1 VTTRIVHA
9 ITAALLTL
17 ACAAVASDAP
27 PLPPLPPVQPLL
39 LPQAELL
46 KALDRRLDWVMVP
59 FADWQRMRAAGLT
72 ASSAENAPLQGAWCE
87 SGAVAAV
94 LHHDELLDCRGDLIA
109 VTASSPARIQ
119 LFAARPGELGAVT
132 VDGAPGLV
140 VQDAG
145 GGVDVLI
152 ATGGRHALT
161 VTWSQRLA
169 GADRTAAGDAAGRLR
184 GGELAL
190 PVAAA
195 LQLSVTAD
203 TPGEFISD
211 SLAAAPGNADPGA
224 APRWISVAP
233 AQPILHLAWRP
244 GAAADAA
251 VTVFAAEQA
260 LAVVE
265 QDGAKPFRWTARLD
279 LRCGALAN
287 DLALTLPAGWTATV
301 PGPGVVAIT
310 DVPGHPGSVVLR
322 LDPAAR
328 TISLAGFAAHD
339 AAIALPDITGAA
351 WQPGVVTVVADT
363 PQDCTPPPTWRAV
376 AGESMPANGNSPAQE
391 TWRRTFAAPGPD
403 AGMTV
408 IPLDPGVITTC
419 RSAAALGLG
428 PERWRLDQTLHL
440 RPGATLFSVPLRLP
454 AGWHLVALSSDFAIT
469 VPDPGEVAEGAL
481 ITLPVPA
488 GVGRG
493 SDLTISAAF
502 EREAPPA
509 TAAAEAV
516 ELMEYAAAG
525 PVANSRRIIVT
536 AAEPIAAEVHAQ
548 GQWHL
553 VDAPD
558 GGAAVVDAAPV
569 SAVPGGDVVGE
580 LFATGAAAPLMVAA
594 HAKPAAGEAEAVVY
608 VAPAAA
614 ATWCRVDLRL
624 VVRDGELGDLAVDA
638 PLVRDADL
646 QVHAE
651 GFSLVPATA
660 TAPARPGVLRL
671 HASARWRGERL
682 LRIEGRLDPAAGASV
697 PRIAVHALAEA
708 DSANPPTELPL
719 RTVAAAQAPA
729 GPDLKWTPAPGALAL
744 GEDDL
749 PAWSRPIPG
758 APVAAAWRL
767 EGSTSVGWTTVP
779 RKPAPL
785 PAGFIDRLEAATR
798 IDRLGA
804 RGGMTLLRALVAAPG
819 RQFLALR
826 LAAGE
831 HLVQATIDGVSVAV
845 AHGAPGAGDPADAPL
860 VLPLPGRTQVQLA
873 LLIAEDFPADANAD
887 ADAGSDSIALALPD
901 FTPLQVVRCT
911 WTLAVNG
918 PWRVR
923 AQGVRPGAAAAVEL
937 PPDPGFAGPE
947 RAWFH
952 AWTLPAEGIP
962 AGSTYTLPPL
972 PAPAAGDAR
981 ALTATIQVPAL
992 PAEPTLALSGRTWL
1006 HWTRLGGDGVLR
1018 VQLDAVDHLRSR
1030 DGFGWIIGALLG
1042 LGLAAWTRRYVAATL
1057 GVAALGVAAALHAW
1071 SLPAGGLLA
1080 LSEILPPAILAGW
1093 MVAAL
1098 LRLGRPPMAQA
1109 AARGAATALVA
1120 ILVAGAAVHAEDAAP
1135 ETVLMGYQRL
1145 DAAGLPAGI
1154 QVALTRA
1161 QLQALWQR
1169 SQPTATSVAPC
1180 ALALGGL
1187 AIDLH
1192 LDQSHLPGEVVGEL
1206 AFDCAAFGPGWQE
1219 LRINGG
1225 AGRVTGISALAPTVP
1240 LPPAVLAMGRDQ
1252 APATP
1257 PWPGLSMV
1265 SAGDGAGPTL
1275 AWRMDGDQVVL
1286 ALAGGHQWR
1295 IAVALALAVNPRD
1308 GGWEVT
1314 LPWLPGSGG
1323 TVQLHGAAPMASA
1336 TPAQPAPAA
1345 PALSGM
1351 TLSLSGRE
1359 TARASD
1365 QSGALWRWDLPAAG
1379 APVLRANPQAAGAPV
1394 AGRLELHQDITLA
1407 ISSGRLEWLDDLSIA
1422 SVVAP
1427 PHRLVIAVPAGLA
1440 VTGAEGSGLATWQQ
1454 QDATLVLT
1462 WLDGAA
1468 PLAVHLTG
1476 AISIAP
1482 GAGSAAVVPD
1492 LPGAVRQAGRLGLHH
1507 GDGRRFTLPDGLQR
1521 VDPAAGEDLA
1531 AAWDGLPGRSVVV
1544 AWSPEP
1550 CAPAIEEHGA
1560 LIVGRDRVRVNVR
1573 IIMSGSG
1580 TLAALHLRLPGP
1592 WRLAAADHGA
1602 DDTAAFS
1609 GSGDARMIVLRPEQ
1623 PLHAGTMVDLALEA
1637 ERSDLGR
1644 AFAVP
1649 DLKPQAG
1656 GGEVPPT
1663 LLRQVW
1669 AVGDAGDLRLK
1680 LVSVV
1685 ADGAL
1690 AGQVDAL
1697 AAETGAV
1704 LRPGETWRLACVR
1717 GGEAPRFELAT
1728 ETLQAVVTASHYL
1741 VVGAERVRWSAH
1753 LDWAVTQGALA
1764 ELRCTLPAQVRLLR
1778 VHAADLGAWH
1788 LDGRTLT
1795 ATLTA
1800 PTRTHAGLDLEMEA
1814 PLSDAL
1820 QLAAIATDADQP
1832 LVAQQVAAVAEDDI
1846 GLLHFTA
1853 DGLESGA
1860 GSSALILPQGV
1871 DANLVTDRWHAL
1883 RPDWRLGVTREALAA
1898 TGGVDGVATL
1908 VEVTGTV
1915 SPEGELRARAVWHLL
1930 NRSRQQLP
1938 LKLPPEVELW
1948 ELRLDG
1954 AAVQPSADPAD
1965 PTVVWVPARTLRPGE
1980 AALRLEV
1987 TWREAQGAA
1996 VKDGEFSPGFP
2007 AFQGVTVNQVLWR
2020 LAAPAPW
2027 HLEWRSGALKPV
2039 TAVAALDARAHRVI
2053 DELTRLREQDGL
2065 KEAGLRRLGDQLA
2078 ALDLELADYQAGLEI
2093 SGAGSEAQAL
2103 GSARQPAATVQS
2115 NRDQLRDDQQRLQ
2128 NQFTTRS
2135 QRRNGLGLGNM
2146 YQSWSNTN
2154 NGADNLAMANG
2165 NGANGA
2171 NNLALNQN
2179 GGPVPGNPA
2188 NGITVAVASRNDAL
2202 ALVTGDFAAP
2212 ALLRDPPWRAPLALA
2227 AGVGLGAGDAPPGWR
2242 QAAAASDIG
2251 MDLVALPVDGAVLDL
2266 GGGGQ
2271 DLSVRLALV
2280 APPTPWWPWAVLA
2293 ISGPILV
2300 LAVWAL
2306 LSQQRSA

>member
-9 ITAALLTL
+9 ITVLLAL
-17 ACAAVASDAP
+17 ACAAAASDA
-27 PLPPLPPVQPLL
+27 PPLPPVQPLL

-72 ASSAENAPLQGAWCE
+72 AGSAANAPPHGAWCE

-109 VTASSPARIQ
+109 VTAASPARIQ

-152 ATGGRHALT
+152 ATTGRHALA

-169 GADRTAAGDAAGRLR
+169 GADPTAAGDAAGRLR

-211 SLAAAPGNADPGA
+211 SLAAAPGNGDPGA

-233 AQPILHLAWRP
+233 AQPVLHLAWRP

-279 LRCGALAN
+279 LRRGALAN

-301 PGPGVVAIT
+301 PGPGVIAIT

-351 WQPGVVTVVADT
+351 WQPGVVTVAADT

-376 AGESMPANGNSPAQE
+376 ADDSMPANGHSPASQA
-391 TWRRTFAAPGPD
+391 WRRTFAAPGPD

-408 IPLDPGVITTC
+408 IPLDPGVLTTC

-428 PERWRLDQTLHL
+428 PERWRLDQILHI
-440 RPGATLFSVPLRLP
+440 RPGSTVFSVPLRLP
-454 AGWHLVALSSDFAIT
+454 AGWRLVAMSSDFATT
-469 VPDPGEVAEGAL
+469 VPDPGEVAPGAL

-493 SDLTISAAF
+493 SDLAISAAF

-516 ELMEYAAAG
+516 ELVEYAAAG

-558 GGAAVVDAAPV
+558 GGMGAMDAAPV
-569 SAVPGGDVVGE
+569 AAVPGGDVVGE
-580 LFATGAAAPLMVAA
+580 LFATGDPTPLLVAA

-614 ATWCRVDLRL
+614 ATWCRIDLRL

-660 TAPARPGVLRL
+660 NAPATPGVLRL
-671 HASARWRGERL
+671 HAPARWRGERL
-682 LRIEGRLDPAAGASV
+682 LRIEGRLDPAAGACV
-697 PRIAVHALAEA
+697 PRIAVHALADAGSA
-708 DSANPPTELPL
+708 DPPTELPL

-729 GPDLKWTPAPGALAL
+729 GPDLKWTPAPGALAM

-767 EGSTSVGWTTVP
+767 EGSASVGWTTVP
-779 RKPAPL
+779 RQPAPL

-798 IDRLGA
+798 IDRLGV

-831 HLVQATIDGVSVAV
+831 HLVQATIDGVPVAV
-845 AHGAPGAGDPADAPL
+845 AHGAADGANAAPL
-860 VLPLPGRTQVQLA
+860 VLPLPGRTQIQLA
-873 LLIAEDFPADANAD
+873 LLIAEDFPVDASAD
-887 ADAGSDSIALALPD
+887 ADADSASIALALPD
-901 FTPLQVVRCT
+901 FAPLQVVRCT

-923 AQGVRPGAAAAVEL
+923 AQGLRPGAGAPVEL
-937 PPDPGFAGPE
+937 APDPGFAGPE

-962 AGSTYTLPPL
+962 AGSTFTLPPL
-972 PAPAAGDAR
+972 PAPAAGDPR
-981 ALTATIQVPAL
+981 ALTATVQVPAL

-1006 HWTRLGGDGVLR
+1006 QWSRLDGDGVLR

-1030 DGFGWIIGALLG
+1030 DAVGWIIGALLG
-1042 LGLAAWTRRYVAATL
+1042 LGLAAWTRRYVAATVGL
-1057 GVAALGVAAALHAW
+1057 AALGVAVALHAW

-1080 LSEILPPAILAGW
+1080 LSEILAPAVLAGW
-1093 MVAAL
+1093 LLAAL
-1098 LRLGRPPMAQA
+1098 LRLGRAPMAPA
-1109 AARGAATALVA
+1109 AARAAATALIA
-1120 ILVAGAAVHAEDAAP
+1120 ILVAGAGVHAEDAAP

-1145 DAAGLPAGI
+1145 DAAGLPQGI

-1169 SQPTATSVAPC
+1169 SQPTSASAAPC

-1192 LDQSHLPGEVVGEL
+1192 LDQGHQPGVVVGEL

-1225 AGRVTGISALAPTVP
+1225 AGRVTGISVLAPTVP
-1240 LPPAVLAMGRDQ
+1240 LPPAVLAMGRDP
-1252 APATP
+1252 AAATP
-1257 PWPGLSMV
+1257 PWPGLSTV
-1265 SAGDGAGPTL
+1265 SAGDGAGPTV

-1295 IAVALALAVNPRD
+1295 ITVALALAVDPRD
-1308 GGWEVT
+1308 GGWEAA

-1323 TVQLHGAAPMASA
+1323 TVQLHGAAPAAS
-1336 TPAQPAPAA
+1336 TTPAA
-1345 PALSGM
+1345 PAPTLAGM

-1359 TARASD
+1359 AARASD
-1365 QSGALWRWDLPAAG
+1365 PSGGLWRWDLPVTG

-1394 AGRLELHQDITLA
+1394 AGRLELHQDIALA
-1407 ISSGRLEWLDDLSIA
+1407 ICSGRLEWRDDLGIA

-1427 PHRLVIAVPAGLA
+1427 HRLVIALPAGLA
-1440 VTGAEGSGLATWQQ
+1440 VTGAEGAGLTTWQQ

-1462 WLDGAA
+1462 WLGSAAA

-1476 AISIAP
+1476 AIGIAA

-1507 GDGRRFTLPDGLQR
+1507 GDGLRFTLPDGLQR

-1544 AWSPEP
+1544 AWSPDP
-1550 CAPAIEEHGA
+1550 SAPAIEEHGA

-1592 WRLAAADHGA
+1592 WRLTAADHGA
-1602 DDTAAFS
+1602 DDAAAFS
-1609 GSGDARMIVLRPEQ
+1609 GSGDQRVIVLRPLQ
-1623 PLHAGTMVDLALEA
+1623 PFHAGTMVDLALEA

-1644 AFAVP
+1644 SFAVP
-1649 DLKPQAG
+1649 DLQPQAG
-1656 GGEVPPT
+1656 GGEGPPT

-1753 LDWAVTQGALA
+1753 LDWAVAQGALA

-1788 LDGRTLT
+1788 LDGQTLI

-1814 PLSDAL
+1814 PLGDAL
-1820 QLAAIATDADQP
+1820 QLAAIATAQP

-1846 GLLHFTA
+1846 GLLHFAA

-1871 DANLVTDRWHAL
+1871 DASLVSDRWHAL

-1908 VEVTGTV
+1908 VEVTGAV

-1938 LKLPPEVELW
+1938 LKLPPGVALW

-1980 AALRLEV
+1980 AALRIEV
-1987 TWREAQGAA
+1987 TWREALGAA
-1996 VKDGEFSPGFP
+1996 MKGGEFSPGFP
-2007 AFQGVTVNQVLWR
+2007 AFQDVSVNQVLWR

-2027 HLEWRSGALKPV
+2027 HLEWRGGALKPV

-2078 ALDLELADYQAGLEI
+2078 ALDLELADYQAGLELA
-2093 SGAGSEAQAL
+2093 GAGPQAQAL
-2103 GSARQPAATVQS
+2103 GSARPPAATVQS

-2135 QRRNGLGLGNM
+2135 QRRNGLGFGNM
-2146 YQSWSNTN
+2146 YQSWSNAN
-2154 NGADNLAMANG
+2154 NGADNLATANG
-2165 NGANGA
+2165 NGAN
-2171 NNLALNQN
+2171 NPSPNQN
-2179 GGPVPGNPA
+2179 GAPIPGNPA
-2188 NGITVAVASRNDAL
+2188 NGITVAASSRNEAP
-2202 ALVTGDFAAP
+2202 VTGDFAAP
-2212 ALLRDPPWRAPLALA
+2212 ACLRDPPWRAPLALA
-2227 AGVGLGAGDAPPGWR
+2227 AGTGLGAGDAPPGWR

-2251 MDLVALPVDGAVLDL
+2251 MELVALPVDGAVLDL

-2271 DLSVRLALV
+2271 ELSVRLALV
-2280 APPTPWWPWAVLA
+2280 APPTLWWPYAVLA
-2293 ISGPILV
+2293 ISGLILV
-2300 LAVWAL
+2300 LALWAW
-2306 LSQQRSA
+2306 LSQRRSA